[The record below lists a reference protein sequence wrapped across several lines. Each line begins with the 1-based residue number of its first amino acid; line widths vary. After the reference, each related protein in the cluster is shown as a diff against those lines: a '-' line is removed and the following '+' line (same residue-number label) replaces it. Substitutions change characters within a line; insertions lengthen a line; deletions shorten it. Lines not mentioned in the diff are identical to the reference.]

1 MTPEVIKKSWKKAP
15 VELFNAGLA
24 LFIGLYIMSIY
35 PDNTVVFI
43 VTLAYTLLVAALAF
57 YIVVFLR
64 LYSHITITVKGIQV
78 DNKAFYAWENIES
91 YFVKED
97 VHSYNSA
104 DIGPVT
110 AIRSTLI
117 IMLKNEQVLR
127 ISLDQLS
134 KTPVQIIA
142 LFDKT
147 RSTHAA

>member
-15 VELFNAGLA
+15 LELFNAGLA
-24 LFIGLYIMSIY
+24 LFIGLYIMFIY
-35 PDNTVVFI
+35 LDNTAVFI

-57 YIVVFLR
+57 YIIVFLR
-64 LYSHITITVKGIQV
+64 LYSHITITINGIQV

-97 VHSYNSA
+97 AYSYNSA
-104 DIGPVT
+104 DTGPGT
-110 AIRSTLI
+110 TISTTLV

-127 ISLDQLS
+127 IPLDQLS
-134 KTPVQIIA
+134 KTPGQIIA

-147 RSTHAA
+147 RSVYAA